1 MKNLLL
7 EKTFRVLELAASA
20 EKPVSLKQLSE
31 ATAIPPS
38 TLSRIAADLV
48 EAGYLSRSGPR
59 RFEPAPGLILLG
71 QNALYNSP
79 LPHVANPLI
88 RSRAESLGVNGALA
102 GMQNSQLVYLYRSDL
117 YGLDQINGMPCRVP
131 PGRSYIA
138 LAILVMENG
147 ADEGADRFLQ
157 LESRRL
163 PEAQVHHLA
172 ASVAEHGYLHQVEE
186 NGCWNICFPIEYRRA
201 FYGISLY
208 GRKGQGGSPDRLLF
222 EAALLTSKI
231 RNALS

>member
-102 GMQNSQLVYLYRSDL
+102 GMQNGQLVYLYRSDL
-117 YGLDQINGMPCRVP
+117 YGPDQINGMPCRVP

-147 ADEGADRFLQ
+147 RIADLGTHDELMRTS
-157 LESRRL
+157 E
-163 PEAQVHHLA
+163 
-172 ASVAEHGYLHQVEE
+172 
-186 NGCWNICFPIEYRRA
+186 IYREI
-201 FYGISLY
+201 YQQQT
-208 GRKGQGGSPDRLLF
+208 KGGGEDD
-222 EAALLTSKI
+222 A
-231 RNALS
+231 